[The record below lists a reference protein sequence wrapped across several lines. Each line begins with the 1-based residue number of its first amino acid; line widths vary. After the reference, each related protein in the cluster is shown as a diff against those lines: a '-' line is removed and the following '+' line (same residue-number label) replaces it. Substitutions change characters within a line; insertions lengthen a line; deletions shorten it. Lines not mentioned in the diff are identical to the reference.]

1 MEHQTL
7 EAADFPL
14 HQGGGQ
20 GIWAQCMHHHTKHHK
35 ATNSANEWCLMA
47 LNHTFKHQIC
57 GCTKMVFHHLFTIA
71 AAWQSAPGNVYG
83 NGECFYA
90 LYAMFCTELCYQLC
104 QPAYMKVLKRRCFA
118 PNCTKQCTYV
128 WLHTL
133 SFRWNVLAPRAPLR
147 LLLPVKVKYTPFLL
161 HILYDLIAS
170 I

>member
-1 MEHQTL
+1 
-7 EAADFPL
+7 
-14 HQGGGQ
+14 
-20 GIWAQCMHHHTKHHK
+20 
-35 ATNSANEWCLMA
+35 MA

-71 AAWQSAPGNVYG
+71 AASQSAAGGVKGTGEALSCTKHSPTSWRRAHVLTPLYNVHKQYT
-83 NGECFYA
+83 
-90 LYAMFCTELCYQLC
+90 LYTQICTNQRTWCWKHNVLHQLC

-133 SFRWNVLAPRAPLR
+133 SFQWNVLAPRAPLQ

-161 HILYDLIAS
+161 HILFDLIAS
-170 I
+170 IWL